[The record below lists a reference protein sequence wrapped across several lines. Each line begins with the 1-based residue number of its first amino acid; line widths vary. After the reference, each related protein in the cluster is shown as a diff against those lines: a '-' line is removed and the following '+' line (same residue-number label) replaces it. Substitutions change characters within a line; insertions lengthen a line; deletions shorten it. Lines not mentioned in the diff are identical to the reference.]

1 MWQSSSSA
9 AVGLALWPC
18 RSAAGTLTAGRP
30 SSAEVLP
37 YPSPADLAG
46 AATNIME
53 NQNKRRVFS
62 SCKVNRSYIYL
73 VAACGITVLRHDL
86 CYYVKLLV
94 FFEPVRKNWSES
106 GT

>member
-1 MWQSSSSA
+1 MRQSSSSA

-46 AATNIME
+46 AATKTRIKE
-53 NQNKRRVFS
+53 E
-62 SCKVNRSYIYL
+62 CL
-73 VAACGITVLRHDL
+73 AA
-86 CYYVKLLV
+86 VKLIGV
-94 FFEPVRKNWSES
+94 TFI
-106 GT
+106 

>member
-1 MWQSSSSA
+1 MRQSSSSA

-46 AATNIME
+46 AATRKTRIKE
-53 NQNKRRVFS
+53 E
-62 SCKVNRSYIYL
+62 CL
-73 VAACGITVLRHDL
+73 AA
-86 CYYVKLLV
+86 VKLIGV
-94 FFEPVRKNWSES
+94 TFI
-106 GT
+106 